1 MDGIGLGKGASKN
14 RRGGQG
20 AKGRGRLGERQE
32 IARERTAKNGKGLIG
47 DRKKRTIRRIVE
59 RQKKRGRSRARARA
73 RTRE

>member
-32 IARERTAKNGKGLIG
+32 IARERKAKNGRAG
-47 DRKKRTIRRIVE
+47 DR
-59 RQKKRGRSRARARA
+59 
-73 RTRE
+73 